1 MNGIKNIFFIALIFM
16 LFVTT
21 MNSCKKEQ
29 NKIYG
34 KVTDMSTGEPVGNVT
49 VDLYLTRISSGNF
62 SGTFEKYMSTVTDS
76 NGDFV
81 LEFEPIAA
89 GQFSLRV
96 EKDGY
101 HQNIVDFMPE
111 ETASEYEKN
120 VSIPKAGYIHFKL
133 RNAYGVHIGDENDVA
148 RIIVQGINPLCSE
161 CCSSDYYSF
170 EGLDVNEEFTCNIVA
185 GDEITI
191 NRYLIRKGEST
202 YRSKKY
208 ICEQGDTI
216 LYSWTY

>member
-1 MNGIKNIFFIALIFM
+1 MKRIKNIFFIALLLLVLVPLLI
-16 LFVTT
+16 
-21 MNSCKKEQ
+21 SCNKEH
-29 NKIYG
+29 NHVYG

-49 VDLYLTRISSGNF
+49 VDLYLTRINSGNF
-62 SGTFEKYMSTVTDS
+62 SGNFEKYMSTLTDS
-76 NGDFV
+76 NGDFDF
-81 LEFEPIAA
+81 EFEPIAA
-89 GQFSLRV
+89 GEFSLRV

-120 VSIPKAGYIHFKL
+120 VSIPKAGYIHFKI
-133 RNAYGVHIGDENDVA
+133 RNAYGAHIGDENDVA

-170 EGLDVNEEFTCNIVA
+170 EGLEVNESFVCNIVA

-202 YRSKKY
+202 YKSKTY
-208 ICEQGDTI
+208 ICEQNDTI

>member
-1 MNGIKNIFFIALIFM
+1 MKRIKNIFFIAL
-16 LFVTT
+16 LFVALVSVL
-21 MNSCKKEQ
+21 NSCKKEQ
-29 NKIYG
+29 NRIYG
-34 KVTDMSTGEPVGNVT
+34 KVTDMSTGEGVANVS

-62 SGTFEKYMSTVTDS
+62 SGTFEKYMSTVTND
-76 NGDFV
+76 NGEYV
-81 LEFEPIAA
+81 LEFDPIAA
-89 GQFSLRV
+89 GEFSLRV

-120 VSIPKAGYIHFKL
+120 LSIPKAGYIHFKI

-148 RIIVQGINPLCSE
+148 RVIVQGINPLCSE

-170 EGLDVNEEFTCNIVA
+170 EGLSVNDEFTCNIVA

-202 YRSKKY
+202 YKSKKY
-208 ICEQGDTI
+208 ICEQNDTI
-216 LYSWTY
+216 QYSWTY